1 MLGQGPVLQIG
12 TGVNDKN
19 VAFGVPTWSREGK
32 TLWRQVLGVEYESYS
47 STCASRCSVIC

>member
-32 TLWRQVLGVEYESYS
+32 TLWRQALGFEYESYS
-47 STCASRCSVIC
+47 STCASRCSLIC